1 MNNLSDDRANDPSH
15 RGDPHDSEALDELLT
30 RDWLQ
35 APPDFTR
42 RVMQRLPSQSGPAA
56 SPGPSHAGWRRLR
69 WILAATG
76 LVGSGVLGLS
86 QLAGFVFGLWLTSSA
101 I

>member
-1 MNNLSDDRANDPSH
+1 MNSLSDDRADHPSH
-15 RGDPHDSEALDELLT
+15 RGDPQDSEALDELLT

-42 RVMQRLPSQSGPAA
+42 RVMQHLPRQSGPAA
-56 SPGPSHAGWRRLR
+56 LPEPSHAGWRRLR
-69 WILAATG
+69 WMVAATG
-76 LVGSGVLGLS
+76 LAGSGVLGLS